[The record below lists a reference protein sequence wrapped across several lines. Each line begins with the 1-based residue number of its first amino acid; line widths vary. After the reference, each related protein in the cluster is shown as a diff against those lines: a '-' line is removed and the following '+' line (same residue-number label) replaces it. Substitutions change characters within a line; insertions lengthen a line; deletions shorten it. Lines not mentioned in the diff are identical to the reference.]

1 MNNIEPFAY
10 VNPLECSQAHKY
22 QDARPARSNQELQ
35 SWRPATSRH
44 KKRKHSNKGLLIGI
58 QTSSRQNQWSSAGVR
73 APFCRKEGS
82 MTAWVRSMVVV
93 GDRSTS
99 FTSSVVLLL
108 YCIRRLFGVAGG
120 KIGAIQVRM

>member
-1 MNNIEPFAY
+1 
-10 VNPLECSQAHKY
+10 
-22 QDARPARSNQELQ
+22 
-35 SWRPATSRH
+35 
-44 KKRKHSNKGLLIGI
+44 
-58 QTSSRQNQWSSAGVR
+58 
-73 APFCRKEGS
+73 

-108 YCIRRLFGVAGG
+108 YCIRRLFGVVAGG